1 MVIIMSY
8 TTQLLELIT
17 KQDGLIL
24 TRDAEAAGI
33 PRHYLTLLAREG
45 VIERVNHGIYV
56 TPEAYED
63 DLYMLQARSP
73 QLVFSHETAL
83 YLHDLTDRDPISY
96 SVTVPT
102 GYHNPLLTENGLKV
116 YSVKKEWHEL
126 GVTETATVY
135 GRTIRLY
142 DAERTLC
149 DMFRQRNNV
158 DADLLN
164 DSMRRYL
171 MRKEKNI
178 PQLLRYAEQLRVSS
192 PIRKYV
198 EILL

>member
-1 MVIIMSY
+1 MSY
-8 TTQLLELIT
+8 TTQLLELMK
-17 KQDGLIL
+17 KQDGLLL
-24 TRDAEAAGI
+24 TREAEAAGI
-33 PRHYLTLLAREG
+33 PRYYLTLLAREG
-45 VIERVNHGIYV
+45 GIQRVNHGVYA
-56 TPEAYED
+56 TPDAMED

-73 QLVFSHETAL
+73 QLIFSHETAL
-83 YLHDLTDRDPISY
+83 YLNDLTDRDPLSY

-102 GYHNPLLTENGLKV
+102 GYHNRLLTENGIQV
-116 YSVKKEWHEL
+116 HTVKKEWHSF

-135 GRTIRLY
+135 GRPIRIY

-149 DMFRQRNNV
+149 DLFRQRNNV

-164 DSMRRYL
+164 DSMKRYL
-171 MRKEKNI
+171 TRKDKNI
-178 PQLLRYAEQLRVSS
+178 PQLLRYAEQFRVSS

>member
-1 MVIIMSY
+1 MSY
-8 TTQLLELIT
+8 TTHLLELIT
-17 KQDGLIL
+17 KQNGLVL

-45 VIERVNHGIYV
+45 VIERVSHGIYV

-73 QLVFSHETAL
+73 QLIFSHETAL
-83 YLHDLTDRDPISY
+83 YLHDLTDRDPITY

-102 GYHNPLLTENGLKV
+102 GYHNRLLTDNGLQV
-116 YSVKKEWHEL
+116 YTVKKEWHEL
-126 GVTETATVY
+126 GVTETTTVY
-135 GRTIRLY
+135 GRPIRLY
-142 DAERTLC
+142 NAERTLC

-158 DADLLN
+158 DPDLLT
-164 DSMRRYL
+164 DSMKRYL
-171 MRKEKNI
+171 ARKEKNI
-178 PQLLRYAEQLRVSS
+178 PQLLRYAEQFRVST

>member
-1 MVIIMSY
+1 MHY
-8 TTQLLELIT
+8 KTQLLELINN
-17 KQDGLIL
+17 QDGLVL
-24 TRDAEAAGI
+24 TRDAEVAGI

-45 VIERVNHGIYV
+45 VIERVSHGIYV

-73 QLVFSHETAL
+73 QLIFSHETAL
-83 YLHDLTDRDPISY
+83 YLHDLTDRDPVTY

-102 GYHNPLLTENGLKV
+102 GYHNRLLTDNGLQV
-116 YSVKKEWHEL
+116 YTVKKEWHKL
-126 GVTETATVY
+126 GVTETTTVY
-135 GRTIRLY
+135 GRPIRLY

-149 DMFRQRNNV
+149 DLFRQRNKV

-164 DSMRRYL
+164 DSMKRYL
-171 MRKEKNI
+171 TRKDKNI
-178 PQLLRYAEQLRVSS
+178 PQLLRYAEQFRVSS

>member
-1 MVIIMSY
+1 MSY
-8 TTQLLELIT
+8 TTQLLDLMN

-45 VIERVNHGIYV
+45 VIERVGHGIYV
-56 TPEAYED
+56 SPEAFED

-73 QLVFSHETAL
+73 QLIFSHETAL
-83 YLHDLTDRDPISY
+83 YLHDLTDRDPLSY
-96 SVTVPT
+96 SVTVPM
-102 GYHNPLLTENGLKV
+102 GYHNRLLTEMDLQV
-116 YSVKKEWHEL
+116 YTVKKEWHAL
-126 GVTETATVY
+126 GITETVTVY
-135 GRTIRLY
+135 GRPIRLY
-142 DAERTLC
+142 NAERTLC
-149 DMFRQRNNV
+149 DMFRQRNKV

-164 DSMRRYL
+164 DSMKRYL
-171 MRKEKNI
+171 LRKDKNV
-178 PQLLRYAEQLRVSS
+178 PLLLRYAEQLRVSS

>member
-1 MVIIMSY
+1 MVSY
-8 TTQLLELIT
+8 TSQLLELIN

-24 TRDAEAAGI
+24 TRDAETAGI
-33 PRHYLTLLAREG
+33 PRYYLTLMARVG
-45 VIERVNHGIYV
+45 VIERVGHGIYL
-56 TPEAYED
+56 TPDAFED

-73 QLVFSHETAL
+73 QLIFSHETAL

-102 GYHNPLLTENGLKV
+102 GYHNRLLTNNRLQV

-126 GVTETATVY
+126 GVTEASTVY
-135 GRTIRLY
+135 GRQIRLY
-142 DAERTLC
+142 DVERTLC
-149 DMFRQRNNV
+149 DLFRQRNKV

-164 DSMRRYL
+164 DSMKRYL
-171 MRKEKNI
+171 TRKEKNI
-178 PQLLRYAEQLRVSS
+178 PQLLRYADLFRVSS

>member
-1 MVIIMSY
+1 MSY

-17 KQDGLIL
+17 TQNGLIL

-33 PRHYLTLLAREG
+33 PRHYLTLLVREG
-45 VIERVNHGIYV
+45 TIERISQGIYV
-56 TPEAYED
+56 TPEALED
-63 DLYMLQARSP
+63 ELYMLQTRSP
-73 QLVFSHETAL
+73 QLIFSHETAL
-83 YLHDLTDRDPISY
+83 YLHDLTDRDPIAY

-102 GYHNPLLTENGLKV
+102 GYHNRFLTEKGLHV

-126 GVTETATVY
+126 GVTETVSVY
-135 GRTIRLY
+135 GRPIRLY
-142 DAERTLC
+142 NAERTLC

-158 DADLLN
+158 DIDLLN
-164 DSMRRYL
+164 DSMKRYL
-171 MRKEKNI
+171 AKKEKNI
-178 PQLLRYAEQLRVSS
+178 PQLLSYAEQFRVSS

>member
-1 MVIIMSY
+1 MNMSY
-8 TTQLLELIT
+8 TTQLLDLMN

-45 VIERVNHGIYV
+45 VIERVGHGIYV
-56 TPEAYED
+56 SPEAFED

-73 QLVFSHETAL
+73 QLIFSHETAL
-83 YLHDLTDRDPISY
+83 YLHDLTDRDPLSY
-96 SVTVPT
+96 SVTVPM
-102 GYHNPLLTENGLKV
+102 GYHNRLLTEMDLQV
-116 YSVKKEWHEL
+116 YTVKKEWHAL
-126 GVTETATVY
+126 GITETVTVY
-135 GRTIRLY
+135 GRPIRLY
-142 DAERTLC
+142 NAERTLC
-149 DMFRQRNNV
+149 DMFRQRNKV

-164 DSMRRYL
+164 DSMKRYL
-171 MRKEKNI
+171 LRKDKNV
-178 PQLLRYAEQLRVSS
+178 PLLLRYAEQLRVSS